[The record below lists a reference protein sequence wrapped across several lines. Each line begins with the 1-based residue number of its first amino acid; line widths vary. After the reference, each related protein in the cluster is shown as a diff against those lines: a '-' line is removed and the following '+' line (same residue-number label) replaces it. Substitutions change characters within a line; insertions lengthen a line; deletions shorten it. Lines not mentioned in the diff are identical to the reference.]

1 MTASSYHPAA
11 LALQGLFTLANETER
26 EIARSLGLNLTD
38 YRALSA
44 LAQSGPV
51 TVGKLAEDLGA
62 TPATTT
68 AIVSRMEARG
78 YMERHRNTEDRRQVQ
93 VSVTPAASH
102 EIMNL
107 MRPLMTATNEHL
119 QALPAAPPDR
129 RRGLP
134 RRRPAPDAGPPAH
147 TFGEGPPMKEFTTP
161 QLADASGHTK
171 RDRAAHAAVPDLSGT
186 HRLRGPGRR
195 TPRSRIPGAR

>member
-11 LALQGLFTLANETER
+11 LALQGLFSLANETER
-26 EIARSLGLNLTD
+26 EVARRLGLNLTD

-62 TPATTT
+62 TPATAT

-78 YMERHRNTEDRRQVQ
+78 YMARHRNTEDRRQVQ
-93 VSVTPAASH
+93 VNVTPAANL

-107 MRPLMTATNEHL
+107 MRPLMTATNEHIN
-119 QALPAAPPDR
+119 ALPADHQAVVADF
-129 RRGLP
+129 LDV
-134 RRRPAPDAGPPAH
+134 AQHLMQDHLHTLSEKDA
-147 TFGEGPPMKEFTTP
+147 
-161 QLADASGHTK
+161 
-171 RDRAAHAAVPDLSGT
+171 R
-186 HRLRGPGRR
+186 
-195 TPRSRIPGAR
+195 